1 MSLIFL
7 DTETTSLDR
16 YSRQVWDVAYIIRRS
31 NEQIHRQFFVYVDL
45 AKADNTSLNIGR
57 YYERHPDPYNNG
69 KLGQS
74 DSTWKLKS
82 PAEAARIVAEDF
94 RGAIL
99 IGAVPSFDEETLARL
114 LKDNGLVPTWH
125 YHLVDIESMAA
136 AQLRA
141 RPPWNF
147 DTLLAA
153 YGLTYDEKDRHT
165 AQGDAVMVM
174 KLYDAIMA
182 RTVEVQELSG
192 KVHKLAEEVQDTDG

>member
-1 MSLIFL
+1 MNLIFL

-16 YSRQVWDVAYIIRRS
+16 YSRQVWDVAYIIRTGR
-31 NEQIHRQFFVYVDL
+31 EQLHRQFFIYVSL
-45 AKADNTSLNIGR
+45 AKADHASLKIGG
-57 YYERHPDPYNNG
+57 YYERHPDPYRVGN
-69 KLGQS
+69 LGQS
-74 DSTWKLKS
+74 DRTDRVKS
-82 PAEAARIVAEDF
+82 PEEAARIIAEDF
-94 RGAIL
+94 KDAII

-153 YGLTYDEKDRHT
+153 YGLTYTEEERHT
-165 AQGDAVMVM
+165 AIGDAEMVM
-174 KLYDAIMA
+174 RLYDAIMSN
-182 RTVEVQELSG
+182 TVEVQNST
-192 KVHKLAEEVQDTDG
+192 EEVQKTGLIHDH